1 MDFKVIFLA
10 SLMLLSATTS
20 AIAQDY
26 GPTCEVSQ
34 YERYGPQVVHLTF
47 EGDGG
52 HTGHSG
58 SASWLSSNLLLTSG
72 RVVDGGALGETWQQL
87 TLRWSDESYA
97 LYQLYESQLLEED
110 GEHSAV
116 VQGRLAWKSIPVD
129 GEYIVNGA
137 GSVESNPATLS
148 VGYPPTIG
156 QHPEPLEKL
165 VRGEK
170 STVHHVPRVS
180 GNQAARLYSP
190 HHLRDALS
198 RLRNEEDH
206 EGHDRCIEAGFRE
219 GQRHCVTLLKLR
231 YATGESR
238 AGVCELGLGW
248 IDSGDCARRAMF
260 DKQLCECTISATY
273 IDPAQIRG
281 RRQPVEKRFPGDP
294 APLTDGPLVGS
305 TVGVAYLLFGHRSPR
320 IRKPTN
326 SLASN
331 VKATAVRGR
340 SR

>member
-116 VQGRLAWKSIPVD
+116 VQGRLAWKSIPVE
-129 GEYIVNGA
+129 GEYIAVIEIDAPIG
-137 GSVESNPATLS
+137 TLEQF
-148 VGYPPTIG
+148 I
-156 QHPEPLEKL
+156 KL
-165 VRGEK
+165 WDL
-170 STVHHVPRVS
+170 P
-180 GNQAARLYSP
+180 
-190 HHLRDALS
+190 DAP
-198 RLRNEEDH
+198 
-206 EGHDRCIEAGFRE
+206 
-219 GQRHCVTLLKLR
+219 K
-231 YATGESR
+231 
-238 AGVCELGLGW
+238 
-248 IDSGDCARRAMF
+248 
-260 DKQLCECTISATY
+260 
-273 IDPAQIRG
+273 
-281 RRQPVEKRFPGDP
+281 PGDP
-294 APLTDGPLVGS
+294 IF
-305 TVGVAYLLFGHRSPR
+305 GVLYADANAYWPQLRYTAGHVFKPWREPSEHEQKTALNPELLWMEVTRQPD
-320 IRKPTN
+320 
-326 SLASN
+326 
-331 VKATAVRGR
+331 GR
-340 SR
+340 SRDVANEASSGAPIFDCAGVLVGVVMSHYTQGFAVGNIATVPTAAGVPNLMAVRIHYPTRAALNRLATGQ